1 MEGEGTVIP
10 NQLMHN
16 QPVPTQQLEE
26 ADWHNAVQTFAS
38 QNPKARAIDIANE
51 LGCTEAQALSALSDV
66 AWQIQGADLPLVL
79 NEIRAWELTMVL
91 VRNQDAVAEVEV
103 PGEGGYLSG
112 DWLNWIDEDYN
123 LHIRIRAT
131 YQILALVR
139 PGKRGQTHS
148 FNLVNREGLV
158 FCRFY
163 TRNQVDS
170 ERFLAFCQTY
180 EPTMS
185 NGGLN
190 SDD

>member
-1 MEGEGTVIP
+1 MYDELI
-10 NQLMHN
+10 
-16 QPVPTQQLEE
+16 PTQQPEE
-26 ADWHNAVQTFAS
+26 PDRRNAVRAFAS
-38 QNPKARAIDIANE
+38 KNPKARAIDIACA

-66 AWQIQGADLPLVL
+66 AWQIQGADLPKVL
-79 NEIRAWELTMVL
+79 TEIRAWERIMVL

-103 PGEGGYLSG
+103 PGEGGYVSG
-112 DWLNWIDEDYN
+112 DWLNWIEEDYN

-131 YQILALVR
+131 YHILALVR
-139 PGKRGQTHS
+139 AGKRGPTHS

-163 TRNQVDS
+163 TRNRGDS

-180 EPTMS
+180 EATIG

>member
-1 MEGEGTVIP
+1 MYDEPVSS
-10 NQLMHN
+10 Q
-16 QPVPTQQLEE
+16 QPEE
-26 ADWHNAVQTFAS
+26 SDWRNAVRAFVS
-38 QNPKARAIDIANE
+38 QNPKARAIDIAHA

-66 AWQIQGADLPLVL
+66 AWQIQSADLPQVL
-79 NEIRAWELTMVL
+79 AEIRTWERTMVL

-103 PGEGGYLSG
+103 PGDGGYLSG

-139 PGKRGQTHS
+139 PGKRGPTHS

-163 TRNQVDS
+163 TRNRGDS
-170 ERFLAFCQTY
+170 ERFLTFCQTY
-180 EPTMS
+180 ESTMG